1 MLMSNEKVIEDDY
14 MLTTYDNPYNPF
26 TQFELWFKFDML
38 LGYNTCGLLDQ
49 TASTNF
55 VQSQELNEKDSLDAI
70 DYIVAKNPVIYKKVS
85 RKDYN

>member
-1 MLMSNEKVIEDDY
+1 MSNEKVIEDDY